1 MWGFILKKDKNIN
14 FCFDWTR
21 PSYYDQLFNFE
32 FLFFVILSMLFTIRY
47 LKWFRISPRTLLF
60 TLFIYFIMI
69 FLFYCIFLSYHC
81 QFWRGRSRRKIVLR
95 NIKFIALMKH
105 VISLYSL
112 VKYFVKWI
120 QGANIL
126 CMLFQSIFLGISHYL
141 PMQPVSGHYRSY
153 SAKSRAFLH
162 QNW

>member
-120 QGANIL
+120 QGANIFMYAVSVDCFKDIVL
-126 CMLFQSIFLGISHYL
+126 SAHATGEWALQKLFCKI
-141 PMQPVSGHYRSY
+141 
-153 SAKSRAFLH
+153 
-162 QNW
+162 